1 MNPLEGAAE
10 EGGAADSDV
19 DAFFRTGR
27 QGRARAAGG
36 RAAAWDAAFR
46 TSLGKEDCCWGVR
59 VGGQSPSSRLEL
71 PRFLLL
77 WQCWSPF
84 GERWGLG
91 SPRPSA
97 FIPLRGVRGGEAG
110 GCPLRRLLP
119 ERGPGRC
126 WITLQ
131 RAAPATCV
139 PGPSLGPRPPR
150 SPAAVSPAP
159 AALGWQPFSGQ
170 GSGALICKKRGLG
183 DPESRRLQ
191 TDRSGADPR
200 RSCRV
205 RVGSQHLRL
214 EKGRPR

>member
-1 MNPLEGAAE
+1 M
-10 EGGAADSDV
+10 
-19 DAFFRTGR
+19 R
-27 QGRARAAGG
+27 
-36 RAAAWDAAFR
+36 
-46 TSLGKEDCCWGVR
+46 
-59 VGGQSPSSRLEL
+59 
-71 PRFLLL
+71 
-77 WQCWSPF
+77 
-84 GERWGLG
+84 G
-91 SPRPSA
+91 SPPRPGWNCRDSCCYGNA
-97 FIPLRGVRGGEAG
+97 GRLSGTGGGWDLRAPRRSSHLRESVVGRLEAG
-110 GCPLRRLLP
+110 GCPLCRLLP
-119 ERGPGRC
+119 ERGLGRC

-139 PGPSLGPRPPR
+139 PSPSLGPRPPH
-150 SPAAVSPAP
+150 SPAPVSSAP

-170 GSGALICKKRGLG
+170 GSEALMCKKGGLG